1 MNFWMWVMG
10 TTGNELLD
18 VDYETTG
25 NELLDVGYEDYR

>member
-1 MNFWMWVMG
+1 MG